1 MTRFFLF
8 PIFVSNNLI
17 MTKLKKF
24 KETVPPW
31 MNLSLIDVL
40 EMIDPSNT
48 NKFLPMLTNI
58 VDSSFKNR
66 VGNWKEDTIEFIRR
80 IETIAP
86 HLKGTFDISD
96 PSLIYS
102 FWTLLERIPN
112 NELDSL
118 VDFIEMYEKHQITG
132 VDINQIKTLNEI
144 ESVINLINIKN
155 IGKEFSKQTYV
166 DLDTEKWLVI
176 RPLTYE
182 SSLKYG
188 AHTKWCTAAKS
199 NPYQFF
205 RYTEEAVLIYCINK
219 ETGYKLAFHMFR
231 EGNKFYDISFWNS
244 VDDRIDSL
252 SAEIDF
258 DVYQLIKNIYTS
270 SETKTNKELGGEYW
284 TQSYGLHMK
293 EDEQS
298 PIPLGDR
305 NVVRRVRDLVV
316 TLDEPTNDQTDW
328 TEYVEYGGG

>member
-1 MTRFFLF
+1 
-8 PIFVSNNLI
+8 

-31 MNLSLIDVL
+31 MSLSLIDVL
-40 EMIDPSNT
+40 EMIDPSKT

-66 VGNWKEDTIEFIRR
+66 VGNWGDDTIEFIHR
-80 IETIAP
+80 IETISP
-86 HLKGTFDISD
+86 HLKGTFDVSD
-96 PSLIYS
+96 PSLVYS
-102 FWTLLERIPN
+102 FWALLERIPN

-118 VDFIEMYEKHQITG
+118 VDFIELYEKHQIPG

-144 ESVINLINIKN
+144 ESVVNLINIKN

-188 AHTKWCTAAKS
+188 AHTKWCTAAKN

-205 RYTEEAVLIYCINK
+205 RYTKEGVLVYCINK
-219 ETGYKLAFHMFR
+219 ETGYKLAFHMFKD
-231 EGNKFYDISFWNS
+231 GNKFYDISFWNS
-244 VDDRIDSL
+244 IDERIDSL

-284 TQSYGLHMK
+284 VQSHDLHMK

-298 PIPLGDR
+298 PIPLGDGHV
-305 NVVRRVRDLVV
+305 NRRVRNEV
-316 TLDEPTNDQTDW
+316 TVTIDEPTNGQPEW
-328 TEYVEYGGG
+328 SEYVEYGGG

>member
-1 MTRFFLF
+1 
-8 PIFVSNNLI
+8 

-31 MNLSLIDVL
+31 MSLSLIDVL
-40 EMIDPSNT
+40 EMIDPSKT

-66 VGNWKEDTIEFIRR
+66 VGNWREDTIEFIHR
-80 IETIAP
+80 IETISP
-86 HLKGTFDISD
+86 HLKGTFDVSD
-96 PSLIYS
+96 PSLVYS
-102 FWTLLERIPN
+102 FWALLERIPN

-118 VDFIEMYEKHQITG
+118 VDFIELYEKHQIPG

-144 ESVINLINIKN
+144 ESVVNLINIKN

-188 AHTKWCTAAKS
+188 AHTKWCTAAKN

-205 RYTEEAVLIYCINK
+205 RYTKEGVLVYCINK
-219 ETGYKLAFHMFR
+219 ETGYKLAFHMFKD
-231 EGNKFYDISFWNS
+231 GNKFYDISFWNS
-244 VDDRIDSL
+244 IDERIDSL

-270 SETKTNKELGGEYW
+270 SETKTNLQLGGEYW
-284 TQSYGLHMK
+284 VQSHDLHMK

-298 PIPLGDR
+298 PIPLGDGHV
-305 NVVRRVRDLVV
+305 NRRVRNEV
-316 TLDEPTNDQTDW
+316 TITIDEPTNGQPGW
-328 TEYVEYGGG
+328 SEYVEYGGG

>member
-1 MTRFFLF
+1 
-8 PIFVSNNLI
+8 

-155 IGKEFSKQTYV
+155 IGKEFSK
-166 DLDTEKWLVI
+166 L
-176 RPLTYE
+176 
-182 SSLKYG
+182 
-188 AHTKWCTAAKS
+188 
-199 NPYQFF
+199 FF
-205 RYTEEAVLIYCINK
+205 TNRALY
-219 ETGYKLAFHMFR
+219 F
-231 EGNKFYDISFWNS
+231 ISFIHKRS
-244 VDDRIDSL
+244 KDS
-252 SAEIDF
+252 
-258 DVYQLIKNIYTS
+258 KNI
-270 SETKTNKELGGEYW
+270 
-284 TQSYGLHMK
+284 TQS
-293 EDEQS
+293 D
-298 PIPLGDR
+298 
-305 NVVRRVRDLVV
+305 
-316 TLDEPTNDQTDW
+316 
-328 TEYVEYGGG
+328 

>member
-1 MTRFFLF
+1 
-8 PIFVSNNLI
+8 

-31 MNLSLIDVL
+31 MSLSLIDVL
-40 EMIDPSNT
+40 EMIDPSKT

-66 VGNWKEDTIEFIRR
+66 VGNWGDDTIEFIHR
-80 IETIAP
+80 IETISP
-86 HLKGTFDISD
+86 HLKGTFDVSD
-96 PSLIYS
+96 PSLVYS
-102 FWTLLERIPN
+102 FWALLERIPN

-118 VDFIEMYEKHQITG
+118 VDFIELYEKHQIPG

-144 ESVINLINIKN
+144 ESVVNLINIKN

-188 AHTKWCTAAKS
+188 AHTKWCTAAKN

-205 RYTEEAVLIYCINK
+205 RYTEEGVLVYCINK

-231 EGNKFYDISFWNS
+231 ESNKFYDISFWNS
-244 VDDRIDSL
+244 IDERIDSL

-270 SETKTNKELGGEYW
+270 SETKTNLQLGGEYW
-284 TQSYGLHMK
+284 VQSHDLHMK
-293 EDEQS
+293 EDEVS
-298 PIPLGDR
+298 PIPLGDGHV
-305 NVVRRVRDLVV
+305 NRRVRNEV
-316 TLDEPTNDQTDW
+316 TVTIDEPTNGQPEW
-328 TEYVEYGGG
+328 SEYVEYGGG

>member
-1 MTRFFLF
+1 
-8 PIFVSNNLI
+8 

>member
-102 FWTLLERIPN
+102 FWTLLERIPS

-231 EGNKFYDISFWNS
+231 DGNKFYDISFWNS

-305 NVVRRVRDLVV
+305 TVNRRVRDLVV

>member
-1 MTRFFLF
+1 
-8 PIFVSNNLI
+8 

-24 KETVPPW
+24 KETVPSW
-31 MNLSLIDVL
+31 MKLSLIDVL

-66 VGNWKEDTIEFIRR
+66 VGNWGDDTIEFIHR
-80 IETIAP
+80 IETISP
-86 HLKGTFDISD
+86 HLKGTFDVSD
-96 PSLIYS
+96 PSLVYS
-102 FWTLLERIPN
+102 FWALLERIPN

-118 VDFIEMYEKHQITG
+118 VDFIELYEKHQIPG

-144 ESVINLINIKN
+144 ESVVNLINIKN

-188 AHTKWCTAAKS
+188 AHTKWCTAAKN

-205 RYTEEAVLIYCINK
+205 RYTKEGVLVYCINK
-219 ETGYKLAFHMFR
+219 ETGYKLAFHMFKD
-231 EGNKFYDISFWNS
+231 GNKFYDISFWNS
-244 VDDRIDSL
+244 IDERIDSL

-270 SETKTNKELGGEYW
+270 SETKTNLQLGGEYW
-284 TQSYGLHMK
+284 VQSHDLHMK

-298 PIPLGDR
+298 PIPLGDGHV
-305 NVVRRVRDLVV
+305 NRRVRNEV
-316 TLDEPTNDQTDW
+316 TVTIDEPTNGQPEW
-328 TEYVEYGGG
+328 SEYVEYGGG

>member
-1 MTRFFLF
+1 
-8 PIFVSNNLI
+8 

-31 MNLSLIDVL
+31 MSLSLIDVL
-40 EMIDPSNT
+40 EMIDPSKT

-66 VGNWKEDTIEFIRR
+66 VGNWGDDTIEFIHR
-80 IETIAP
+80 IETISP
-86 HLKGTFDISD
+86 HLKGTFDVSD
-96 PSLIYS
+96 PSLVYS
-102 FWTLLERIPN
+102 FWALLERIPN

-118 VDFIEMYEKHQITG
+118 VDFIELYEKHQIPG

-144 ESVINLINIKN
+144 ESVVNLINIKN

-188 AHTKWCTAAKS
+188 AHTKWCTAAKN

-205 RYTEEAVLIYCINK
+205 RYTEEGVLVYCINK

-231 EGNKFYDISFWNS
+231 ESNKFYDISFWNS
-244 VDDRIDSL
+244 IDERIDSL

-270 SETKTNKELGGEYW
+270 SETKTNLQLGGEYW
-284 TQSYGLHMK
+284 VQSHDLHMK

-298 PIPLGDR
+298 PIPLGDGHV
-305 NVVRRVRDLVV
+305 NRRVRNEV
-316 TLDEPTNDQTDW
+316 TVTIDEPTNGQPEW
-328 TEYVEYGGG
+328 SEYVEYGGG

>member
-1 MTRFFLF
+1 
-8 PIFVSNNLI
+8 

-31 MNLSLIDVL
+31 MSLSLIDVL
-40 EMIDPSNT
+40 EMIDPSKT

-66 VGNWKEDTIEFIRR
+66 VGNWGDDTIEFIHR
-80 IETIAP
+80 IETISP
-86 HLKGTFDISD
+86 HLKGTFDVSD
-96 PSLIYS
+96 PSLVYS
-102 FWTLLERIPN
+102 FWALLERIPN

-118 VDFIEMYEKHQITG
+118 VDFIELYEKHQIPG

-144 ESVINLINIKN
+144 ESVVNLINIKN

-205 RYTEEAVLIYCINK
+205 RYTEEGVLVYCINK

-244 VDDRIDSL
+244 IDERIDSL

-284 TQSYGLHMK
+284 VQSHDLHMK

-298 PIPLGDR
+298 PIPLGDGHV
-305 NVVRRVRDLVV
+305 NRRVRNEV
-316 TLDEPTNDQTDW
+316 TITIDEPTNGQHGW
-328 TEYVEYGGG
+328 SEYVEYGGG

>member
-1 MTRFFLF
+1 
-8 PIFVSNNLI
+8 

-24 KETVPPW
+24 KETAPSW
-31 MNLSLIDVL
+31 MKLSLIDVL

-132 VDINQIKTLNEI
+132 VDINQVKTLNEI

-205 RYTEEAVLIYCINK
+205 RYTEEGVLVYCINK

-244 VDDRIDSL
+244 IDERIDSL

-270 SETKTNKELGGEYW
+270 SETKTNLQLGGEYW
-284 TQSYGLHMK
+284 VQSHDLHMK
-293 EDEQS
+293 EDDME
-298 PIPLGDR
+298 PIPLGDGHI
-305 NVVRRVRDLVV
+305 NRRVRNEV
-316 TLDEPTNDQTDW
+316 TVTIDEPTNGQPDW
-328 TEYVEYGGG
+328 TEYMEYGGG

>member
-1 MTRFFLF
+1 
-8 PIFVSNNLI
+8 

-102 FWTLLERIPN
+102 FWALLERIPN

>member
-1 MTRFFLF
+1 
-8 PIFVSNNLI
+8 

-293 EDEQS
+293 EEEQS

-316 TLDEPTNDQTDW
+316 TIDEPTNGQPDW
-328 TEYVEYGGG
+328 TEYMEYGGG

>member
-1 MTRFFLF
+1 
-8 PIFVSNNLI
+8 

-231 EGNKFYDISFWNS
+231 DGNKFYDISFWNS

>member
-1 MTRFFLF
+1 
-8 PIFVSNNLI
+8 
-17 MTKLKKF
+17 
-24 KETVPPW
+24 

-66 VGNWKEDTIEFIRR
+66 VGNWGEDTIEFIRR
-80 IETIAP
+80 IETISP
-86 HLKGTFDISD
+86 HLKGTFDVSD
-96 PSLIYS
+96 PSLVYS
-102 FWTLLERIPN
+102 FWALLERIPN

-118 VDFIEMYEKHQITG
+118 VDFIELYEKHQIPG

-144 ESVINLINIKN
+144 ESVVNLINIKN

-244 VDDRIDSL
+244 IDERIDSL

-284 TQSYGLHMK
+284 VQSHDLHMK
-293 EDEQS
+293 EDAQS
-298 PIPLGDR
+298 PIPLGDGHV
-305 NVVRRVRDLVV
+305 NRRVRNEV
-316 TLDEPTNDQTDW
+316 TVTIDEPTNGQPEW
-328 TEYVEYGGG
+328 SEYVEYGGG

>member
-1 MTRFFLF
+1 
-8 PIFVSNNLI
+8 

-31 MNLSLIDVL
+31 MSLSLIDVL
-40 EMIDPSNT
+40 EMIDPSKT

-66 VGNWKEDTIEFIRR
+66 VGNWGDDTIEFIHR
-80 IETIAP
+80 IETISP
-86 HLKGTFDISD
+86 HLKGTFDVSD
-96 PSLIYS
+96 PSLVYS
-102 FWTLLERIPN
+102 FWALLERIPN

-118 VDFIEMYEKHQITG
+118 VDFIELYEKHQIPG

-144 ESVINLINIKN
+144 ESVVNIINIKN

-188 AHTKWCTAAKS
+188 AHTKWCTAAKN

-205 RYTEEAVLIYCINK
+205 RYTKEGVLVYCINK
-219 ETGYKLAFHMFR
+219 ETGYKLAFHMFKD
-231 EGNKFYDISFWNS
+231 GNKFYDISFWNS
-244 VDDRIDSL
+244 IDERIDSL

-284 TQSYGLHMK
+284 VQSHDLHMK
-293 EDEQS
+293 EDEVS
-298 PIPLGDR
+298 PIPLGDGHV
-305 NVVRRVRDLVV
+305 NRRVRNEV
-316 TLDEPTNDQTDW
+316 TITIDEPTNGQPGW
-328 TEYVEYGGG
+328 SEYVEYGGG

>member
-1 MTRFFLF
+1 
-8 PIFVSNNLI
+8 

-66 VGNWKEDTIEFIRR
+66 VGNWGEDTIEFIRR
-80 IETIAP
+80 IETISP
-86 HLKGTFDISD
+86 HLKGTFDVSD
-96 PSLIYS
+96 PSLVYS
-102 FWTLLERIPN
+102 FWALLERIPN

-118 VDFIEMYEKHQITG
+118 VDFIELYEKHQIPG

-144 ESVINLINIKN
+144 ESVVNLINIKN

-188 AHTKWCTAAKS
+188 AHTKWCTAAKN

-205 RYTEEAVLIYCINK
+205 RYTEEGVLVYCINK

-244 VDDRIDSL
+244 IDERIDSL

-298 PIPLGDR
+298 PIPLGDGHV
-305 NVVRRVRDLVV
+305 NRRVRNEV
-316 TLDEPTNDQTDW
+316 TITIDEPTNGQPGW
-328 TEYVEYGGG
+328 SEYVEYGGG

>member
-1 MTRFFLF
+1 
-8 PIFVSNNLI
+8 

-24 KETVPPW
+24 KETVPSW

-231 EGNKFYDISFWNS
+231 DGNKFYDISFWNS

-305 NVVRRVRDLVV
+305 TVNRRVRDLVV

>member
-1 MTRFFLF
+1 
-8 PIFVSNNLI
+8 

-31 MNLSLIDVL
+31 MSLSLIDVL
-40 EMIDPSNT
+40 EMIDPSKT

-66 VGNWKEDTIEFIRR
+66 VGNWGDDTIEFIHR
-80 IETIAP
+80 IETISP
-86 HLKGTFDISD
+86 HLKGTFDVSD
-96 PSLIYS
+96 PSLVYS
-102 FWTLLERIPN
+102 FWALLERIPN

-205 RYTEEAVLIYCINK
+205 RYTEEGVLVYCINK

-244 VDDRIDSL
+244 IDERIDSL

-270 SETKTNKELGGEYW
+270 SETKTNLQLGGEYW
-284 TQSYGLHMK
+284 VQSHDLHMK

-298 PIPLGDR
+298 PIPLGDGHV
-305 NVVRRVRDLVV
+305 NRRVRNEV
-316 TLDEPTNDQTDW
+316 TITIDEPTNGQPGW
-328 TEYVEYGGG
+328 SEYVEYGGG

>member
-1 MTRFFLF
+1 
-8 PIFVSNNLI
+8 

-24 KETVPPW
+24 KETVPSW
-31 MNLSLIDVL
+31 MKLSLIDVL

-66 VGNWKEDTIEFIRR
+66 VGNWGEDTIEFISR
-80 IETIAP
+80 IETISP
-86 HLKGTFDISD
+86 HLKGTFDVSD
-96 PSLIYS
+96 PSLVYS
-102 FWTLLERIPN
+102 FWSLLERIPN

-231 EGNKFYDISFWNS
+231 DGNKFYDISFWNS

>member
-305 NVVRRVRDLVV
+305 TVNRRVRDLVV

>member
-1 MTRFFLF
+1 
-8 PIFVSNNLI
+8 

-132 VDINQIKTLNEI
+132 VDINQVKTLNEI

-293 EDEQS
+293 EEEQS

>member
-1 MTRFFLF
+1 
-8 PIFVSNNLI
+8 

-31 MNLSLIDVL
+31 MSLSLIDVL
-40 EMIDPSNT
+40 EMIDPSKT

-66 VGNWKEDTIEFIRR
+66 VGNWGDDTIEFIHR
-80 IETIAP
+80 IETISP
-86 HLKGTFDISD
+86 HLKGTFDVSD
-96 PSLIYS
+96 PSLVYS
-102 FWTLLERIPN
+102 FWALLERIPN

-118 VDFIEMYEKHQITG
+118 VDFIELYEKHQIPG

-144 ESVINLINIKN
+144 ESVVNLINIKN

-188 AHTKWCTAAKS
+188 AHTKWCTAAKN

-205 RYTEEAVLIYCINK
+205 RYTKEGVLVYCINK

-244 VDDRIDSL
+244 IDERIDSL

-270 SETKTNKELGGEYW
+270 SETKTN
-284 TQSYGLHMK
+284 
-293 EDEQS
+293 
-298 PIPLGDR
+298 
-305 NVVRRVRDLVV
+305 
-316 TLDEPTNDQTDW
+316 
-328 TEYVEYGGG
+328 